1 MTVDKGIFIQNVYYM
16 LSYAFQILKQEDY
29 KQVAGQKFEKIHDLF
44 AAILE
49 KGVSRQIKQRLYR
62 EYVPMQEDLSVMRG
76 KLNMDETVRQ
86 KVQNKQK
93 LACEF
98 DEFSEDNLYNQIL
111 KVTIHRL
118 IRADDVAPER
128 KQALR
133 RVSVFFGNIRLIQ
146 PDHIAWN
153 RLIYQR
159 NNRNYEL
166 LLNICYLVLNDM
178 LQTTEDGSYKLISF
192 SDEHME
198 RLYERFILEYYKQH
212 HSELNP
218 RSSQV
223 KWNLTEKPDAT
234 MIQFLPTMQT
244 DITLQKGDKTLII
257 DAKYYGKSMSQNYT
271 KETLRSAHL
280 YQIFSYVKN
289 MDTSNTGNV
298 SGLLLYAKTEN
309 EVFPE
314 GEPFVI
320 GGNRIGARALD
331 LNAAFEMIKAQLDN
345 IVLVYFKNAK
355 PSEKIIES
363 GE

>member
-1 MTVDKGIFIQNVYYM
+1 MNMTNDKGIFIQNIYYM

-29 KQVAGQKFEKIHDLF
+29 KQIAGEKFDNIHDLF

-49 KGVSRQIKQRLYR
+49 KGVSRQVKQGLYR
-62 EYVPMQEDLSVMRG
+62 EYVPMQENLSVMRG
-76 KLNMDETVRQ
+76 KLNMGETVRL

-111 KVTIHRL
+111 KVTIYHL
-118 IRADDVAPER
+118 IRADDVADKR
-128 KQALR
+128 KQSLKR
-133 RVSVFFGNIRLIQ
+133 LSVFFENVKLIQ

-166 LLNICYLVLNDM
+166 LLNICYFVLNGM
-178 LQTTEDGSYKLISF
+178 LQTTEDGSYKLLSF

-198 RLYERFILEYYKQH
+198 RLYEKFLLEYYKQH
-212 HSELNP
+212 HPELNP
-218 RSSQV
+218 KSAQV
-223 KWNLTEKPDAT
+223 NWNLIGQNDPT
-234 MIQFLPTMQT
+234 MIQFLPKMQT
-244 DITLQKGDKTLII
+244 DITLQKDGRTLII
-257 DAKYYGKSMSQNYT
+257 DAKYYSRSMVQNYE

-280 YQIFSYVKN
+280 YQIFAYVKN
-289 MDTSNTGNV
+289 MDTDNTGNV
-298 SGLLLYAKTEN
+298 SGLLLYAKTED

-320 GGNRIGARALD
+320 GGNSIGARTLD
-331 LNAAFEMIKAQLDN
+331 LNREFKEIAEQLED
-345 IVLVYFKNAK
+345 I
-355 PSEKIIES
+355 SKIIS
-363 GE
+363 YNKGEK

>member
-1 MTVDKGIFIQNVYYM
+1 MTVDKGIFIQNIYYM

-29 KQVAGQKFEKIHDLF
+29 KQVTGEKFEKIHDLF

-49 KGVSRQIKQRLYR
+49 KGVSRQVKQGLYR
-62 EYVPMQEDLSVMRG
+62 EYVPMHEDLSVMRG
-76 KLNMDETVRQ
+76 KLNMGETVRL

-93 LACEF
+93 LGCEF

-128 KQALR
+128 KQALKKLI
-133 RVSVFFGNIRLIQ
+133 VFFGNVKLIQ

-166 LLNICYLVLNDM
+166 LLNICYLVLNGM
-178 LQTTEDGSYKLISF
+178 LQTTEDGSYKLLAF

-198 RLYERFILEYYKQH
+198 RLYEKFILEYYKQH
-212 HSELNP
+212 HPELYPAAPIIEWNHTEEP
-218 RSSQV
+218 DSQ
-223 KWNLTEKPDAT
+223 
-234 MIQFLPTMQT
+234 MIQFLPKMKT
-244 DITLQKGDKTLII
+244 DIVLKNGDKTLII
-257 DAKYYGKSMSQNYT
+257 DAKYYGKSMAQSYS

-280 YQIFSYVKN
+280 YQIFAYVKN
-289 MDTSNTGNV
+289 MDTANTGNV
-298 SGLLLYAKTEN
+298 SGLLLYAKTED

-320 GGNRIGARALD
+320 GGNRIGARTLD
-331 LNAAFEMIKAQLDN
+331 LNREFEEIAGQLEH
-345 IVLVYFKNAK
+345 IVKRYFM
-355 PSEKIIES
+355 
-363 GE
+363 